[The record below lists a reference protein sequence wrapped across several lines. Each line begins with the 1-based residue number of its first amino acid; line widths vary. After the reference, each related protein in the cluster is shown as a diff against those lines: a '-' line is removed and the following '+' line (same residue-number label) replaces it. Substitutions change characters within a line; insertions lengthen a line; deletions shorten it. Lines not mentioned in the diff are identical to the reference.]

1 MKPAAV
7 ADHLKMH
14 LTNYMVA
21 GKKCRFFPNNAFLKL
36 CAGIPNFSLK
46 GCRPFHYAMHTVS

>member
-21 GKKCRFFPNNAFLKL
+21 GKKCRFFWTMLF
-36 CAGIPNFSLK
+36 
-46 GCRPFHYAMHTVS
+46 